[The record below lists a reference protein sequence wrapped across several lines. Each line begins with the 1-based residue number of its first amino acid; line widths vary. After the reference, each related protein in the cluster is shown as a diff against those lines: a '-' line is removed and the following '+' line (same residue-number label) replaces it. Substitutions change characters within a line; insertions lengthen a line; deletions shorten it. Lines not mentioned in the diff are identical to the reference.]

1 MSELELSKPETG
13 ILENVGE
20 ADYRIGFCLVPE
32 FSAMAFI
39 SAIEPLRLANRVA
52 GRKIYDW
59 SCYSEDGQ
67 SVTSSAGLDFP
78 VAGKISELPS
88 LHTLFVCGGINI
100 QSHCSSQIMAALR
113 KAATRGAAIGAICTA
128 TYILAKAGMMN
139 DHRGTI
145 HWENTSGLREEFPE
159 LDITTE
165 LFEIDRNRF
174 TCAGGT
180 ASLDMMLSL
189 VSKHTSH
196 DVALAVAEQLIHHR
210 IRDGHERQRMEL
222 RARLGISHPKLLAA
236 ISCMEDNLEEPLSC
250 SDLAVNVGLSTRQL
264 ERLFQKYLGHSPTRY
279 YLGLRLDRARYLLT
293 QTSLPI
299 IEVALACGF
308 VSASHF
314 SKCHREHF
322 GHTPSEER
330 KIPRKN

>member
-1 MSELELSKPETG
+1 MIDSQHPEPFEYSAAPTD
-13 ILENVGE
+13 E
-20 ADYRIGFCLVPE
+20 AEYKIGFILMPE
-32 FSAMAFI
+32 FSLLAYV
-39 SAIEPLRLANRVA
+39 SAIEPLRIANRLI
-52 GRKIYDW
+52 GRKIYSW
-59 SCYSEDGQ
+59 TSFSADG
-67 SVTSSAGLDFP
+67 SPVMSSANLEFP
-78 VAGKISELPS
+78 VGGS
-88 LHTLFVCGGINI
+88 LSDIPTLSSLFVCSGMNVHMHDRTTTI
-100 QSHCSSQIMAALR
+100 AALR
-113 KAATRGAAIGAICTA
+113 KAIMQGAAIGAICTA
-128 TYILAKAGMMN
+128 TYVLAKAGLLKGY
-139 DHRGTI
+139 RSTI

-189 VSKHTSH
+189 ISDHSNH
-196 DVALAVAEQLIHHR
+196 DLALAVAEQLIHHR

-236 ISCMEDNLEEPLSC
+236 ISCMEENLEEPLSC
-250 SDLAVNVGLSTRQL
+250 SNLAIEVGLSTRQL
-264 ERLFQKYLGHSPTRY
+264 ERLFQKYLSHSPTRY
-279 YLGLRLDRARYLLT
+279 YLGLRLNRARFLLT

-330 KIPRKN
+330 RVKR

>member
-1 MSELELSKPETG
+1 MNEFTSPDPFEYTTEDTE
-13 ILENVGE
+13 E
-20 ADYRIGFCLVPE
+20 AEYKLGFLLVPE
-32 FSAMAFI
+32 FSFLALV
-39 SAIEPLRLANRVA
+39 SAIEPLRIANRII
-52 GRKIYDW
+52 GKKIYSW
-59 SCYSEDGQ
+59 TCFSEDGQ
-67 SVTSSAGLDFP
+67 PVRSSAELDFSVNGSITDIP
-78 VAGKISELPS
+78 TLS
-88 LHTLFVCGGINI
+88 TLFVCSGMNI
-100 QSHCSSQIMAALR
+100 RSYCSTPMMAALR
-113 KAATRGAAIGAICTA
+113 KAATRGASIGAICTA
-128 TYILAKAGMMN
+128 TYILAKAGMLK
-139 DHRGTI
+139 DYRSTI
-145 HWENTSGLREEFPE
+145 HWENTSGLREEFPD

-189 VSKHTSH
+189 ISDHSSH

-210 IRDGHERQRMEL
+210 IRDGNERQRMEL

-236 ISCMEDNLEEPLSC
+236 ISCMEENLEEPLSC
-250 SDLAVNVGLSTRQL
+250 SDLASEVGLSTRQL
-264 ERLFQKYLGHSPTRY
+264 ERLFQKYLEHSPTRY
-279 YLGLRLDRARYLLT
+279 YLGLRLNRARYLLT

-330 KIPRKN
+330 RIRR

>member
-1 MSELELSKPETG
+1 MSDLDHTFIDRHPLDG
-13 ILENVGE
+13 AAE
-20 ADYRIGFCLVPE
+20 AEYKIGFCLLPE
-32 FSAMAFI
+32 FSSIAFI
-39 SAIEPLRLANRVA
+39 SAIEPLRLANRVL
-52 GRKIYDW
+52 GRKVYDW
-59 SCYSEDGQ
+59 TCYSEDGEP
-67 SVTSSAGLDFP
+67 VVSSAGLSFP
-78 VAGKISELPS
+78 VAGNLAEMPHQNI
-88 LHTLFVCGGINI
+88 LFVCGGLNI
-100 QSHCSSQIMAALR
+100 KTYTSTGVVASLR
-113 KAATRGAAIGAICTA
+113 KAASRGTAIGAICTA
-128 TYILAKAGMMN
+128 TYILAKAGMLSGY
-139 DHRGTI
+139 RSTI
-145 HWENTSGLREEFPE
+145 HWENTSGIREEFPN

-165 LFEIDRNRF
+165 LFEIDRNRY

-189 VSKHTSH
+189 VSVHTSH
-196 DVALAVAEQLIHHR
+196 ETALAIAEQLIHHR

-236 ISCMEDNLEEPLSC
+236 ISCMEENLEEPLSC
-250 SDLAVNVGLSTRQL
+250 SDLASNVNLSTRQL
-264 ERLFQKYLGHSPTRY
+264 ERLFQKYLHRSPTRY

-330 KIPRKN
+330 KLPH

>member
-1 MSELELSKPETG
+1 MTELEVTG
-13 ILENVGE
+13 TGSGLHESGKE
-20 ADYRIGFCLVPE
+20 AEYRIGFCLVPE
-32 FSAMAFI
+32 FSSLAFI

-52 GRKIYDW
+52 GRLIYEW
-59 SCYSEDGQ
+59 YCFSEDGEA
-67 SVTSSAGLDFP
+67 VTSSAGLAFP
-78 VAGKISELPS
+78 VAGKLSDIPA
-88 LHTLFVCGGINI
+88 LHTLFVCGGLNI
-100 QSHCSSQIMAALR
+100 QSHSTPPVIAALR
-113 KAATRGAAIGAICTA
+113 KAASRGTAIGAICTA
-128 TYILAKAGMMN
+128 TYILAKAGMMK

-189 VSKHTSH
+189 ISTHTSH
-196 DVALAVAEQLIHHR
+196 EVALAVAEQLIHHR

-236 ISCMEDNLEEPLSC
+236 ISCMEENLEEPLSC
-250 SDLAVNVGLSTRQL
+250 SDLAANVGLSTRQL
-264 ERLFQKYLGHSPTRY
+264 ERLFQKYLGRSPTRY

-330 KIPRKN
+330 RILR

>member
-1 MSELELSKPETG
+1 MIEPEQVVLQEG
-13 ILENVGE
+13 PISIPEKAEKN
-20 ADYRIGFCLVPE
+20 IGFCLVPE
-32 FSAMAFI
+32 FSAIAFI
-39 SAIEPLRLANRVA
+39 SAVEPLRLANRILGKKA
-52 GRKIYDW
+52 YDW
-59 SCYSEDGQ
+59 LCYSEDGLP
-67 SVTSSAGLDFP
+67 VISSAGLEFP
-78 VAGKISELPS
+78 VHGKISEMPS
-88 LHTLFVCGGINI
+88 LSTVFVCGGMNI
-100 QSHCSSQIMAALR
+100 RSHCNQPLMAALR
-113 KAATRGAAIGAICTA
+113 KSASRGSAIGAICTG
-128 TYILAKAGMMN
+128 TYVLAKAGMMAG
-139 DHRGTI
+139 HRGTI
-145 HWENTSGLREEFPE
+145 HWENTSGVREDFPD

-189 VSKHTSH
+189 IANDASH
-196 DVALAVAEQLIHHR
+196 DIALAIAEQLIHHR

-236 ISCMEDNLEEPLSC
+236 ISCMEENLEEPLRC
-250 SDLAVNVGLSTRQL
+250 NELATFVGLSTRQL
-264 ERLFQKYLGHSPTRY
+264 ERLFQKYLNHSPTRY

-299 IEVALACGF
+299 IQVALACGF

-330 KIPRKN
+330 RVKK

>member
-1 MSELELSKPETG
+1 MTEFEKAAPTAGSPSMPEK
-13 ILENVGE
+13 
-20 ADYRIGFCLVPE
+20 ADKNIGFCLVPE
-32 FSAMAFI
+32 FSSIAFI
-39 SAIEPLRLANRVA
+39 SAIEPLRLANRVL
-52 GRKIYDW
+52 GRNAYGW
-59 SCYSEDGQ
+59 TCYSEDGLP
-67 SVTSSAGLDFP
+67 VTSSAGIEFP
-78 VAGKISELPS
+78 VTGKISEMPVLS
-88 LHTLFVCGGINI
+88 TVFICGGMNI
-100 QSHCSSQIMAALR
+100 RNHCSQTQMAALR
-113 KAATRGAAIGAICTA
+113 KAASRGSAIGAICTA
-128 TYILAKAGMMN
+128 TYVLAKAGMLK

-145 HWENTSGLREEFPE
+145 HWENTSGIREDFPD

-189 VSKHTSH
+189 ISSDASH
-196 DVALAVAEQLIHHR
+196 DVALAIAEQLIHHR

-250 SDLAVNVGLSTRQL
+250 NELATFVSLSTRQL
-264 ERLFQKYLGHSPTRY
+264 ERLFQKYLHHSPTRY

-330 KIPRKN
+330 RVKK